1 MRIPPLALAMPER
14 VVSAPRCFAKRLS
27 PAQLRVLPSLPPS
40 LPAWPHSPSRPQ
52 PDTEAR
58 GETSRPRRQPPHSP
72 HVERSKHGAH
82 SKRGRPGT
90 RQRLR
95 SPVAKQES
103 GFRGVSSGSGVPET
117 AGRASPSACDCVV
130 GADGRVCVHGT
141 GPAAPRRKAAAALRP
156 LVDATRA
163 SVLTPVVLLLQGE
176 QQPRLGWWGRRCRR
190 TRGPEPRPG
199 PERSVRLPVPG
210 AGRGGGESG
219 PRSTARCFLAAR
231 PRATALC
238 PAPKT
243 RLALG
248 RGRGR
253 LSPFGAALCARLPAL
268 RRGVTA

>member
-103 GFRGVSSGSGVPET
+103 GFRGRVVGLQCSGNRRPHVPVRLRLCRWSRRPCVR
-117 AGRASPSACDCVV
+117 ARGRAR
-130 GADGRVCVHGT
+130 GGRW
-141 GPAAPRRKAAAALRP
+141 KAAAALRP

-176 QQPRLGWWGRRCRR
+176 QQPRLGWWGWRCRR

-253 LSPFGAALCARLPAL
+253 LSPFRAALCARLPAL

>member
-1 MRIPPLALAMPER
+1 MR
-14 VVSAPRCFAKRLS
+14 
-27 PAQLRVLPSLPPS
+27 
-40 LPAWPHSPSRPQ
+40 
-52 PDTEAR
+52 AR
-58 GETSRPRRQPPHSP
+58 GR
-72 HVERSKHGAH
+72 A
-82 SKRGRPGT
+82 RGG
-90 RQRLR
+90 
-95 SPVAKQES
+95 
-103 GFRGVSSGSGVPET
+103 
-117 AGRASPSACDCVV
+117 
-130 GADGRVCVHGT
+130 
-141 GPAAPRRKAAAALRP
+141 RRKAAAALRP
-156 LVDATRA
+156 LIDTTRA

-219 PRSTARCFLAAR
+219 PRSTAQCFLAAR

-248 RGRGR
+248 RGRGC

-268 RRGVTA
+268 RRGVTAQGVPSPGGKSLLKAGSEKTLLSRSLLHLPLSCRLRGKYLSSP